1 MATLSLEQ
9 LTKVF
14 SNGVEAVR
22 GFDLFVDE
30 GEFVVL
36 VGPSGCGKTTVLRMV
51 AGLEEVTSGTIRL
64 DDKVVNDA
72 SARVRDVAM
81 VFQSYALY
89 PHLNVLQNIAF
100 SLRVRG
106 VPKHER
112 EQKAREAADVLG
124 LTEVLLRK
132 PRQLSGGQRQ
142 RVAMGRALVRE
153 PAVFL
158 MDEPLSNLDANLRVQ
173 MRSEVLRV
181 QRRLGVAT
189 LYVTHD
195 QVEAMTMGD
204 RVAVLSSGTLQQLA
218 APQELYES
226 PANLFVAS
234 FIGSPPMNLYEGAIS
249 GPADGLV
256 LSLGSQRLALPADL
270 GHRRPGLVAGED
282 RKLVVGIR
290 PEHLTVAEGGDADPN
305 TTLGARVELVEALGN
320 ESLVHFTTDARRIRS
335 RGGVWTPDAAAAQ
348 ASGDIAGA
356 SAAEGVARVDPRVS
370 VAAGER
376 VTLAVDVDRLHFF
389 DSETGNAI
397 GAAGRSGAAQ
407 VLPEIPPEDE
417 RRARTQ
423 GTGIGNLHR

>member
-9 LTKVF
+9 VTKVF
-14 SNGVEAVR
+14 PPGVEAVSAL
-22 GFDLFVDE
+22 DLVVDE

-36 VGPSGCGKTTVLRMV
+36 VGPSGCGKTTALRMV
-51 AGLEEVTSGTIRL
+51 AGLEDVTSGTIRL
-64 DDKVVNDA
+64 DGKVVNDL
-72 SARVRDVAM
+72 SAKERDVAM
-81 VFQSYALY
+81 VFQNYALY

-124 LTEVLLRK
+124 LTEVVLRK

-153 PAVFL
+153 PTVFL

-195 QVEAMTMGD
+195 QTEAMTMGD
-204 RVAVLSSGTLQQLA
+204 RVAVLRDGTLQQLA

-270 GHRRPGLVAGED
+270 GRRRPGLVAGEG

-290 PEHLTVAEGGDADPN
+290 PEHLTVAEGGDADREA
-305 TTLGARVELVEALGN
+305 TLAAHVELIEALGN
-320 ESLVHFTTDARRIRS
+320 ESLVHFSTDARRVRN
-335 RGGVWTPDAAAAQ
+335 RGGAWTADAAAAQ
-348 ASGDIAGA
+348 ASGGIAGA
-356 SAAEGVARVDPRVS
+356 SAAEGVARVDPRVP
-370 VAAGER
+370 VAAGDR
-376 VTLAVDVDRLHFF
+376 VALAVDVDRLHFF
-389 DSETGNAI
+389 DGETGHAI
-397 GAAGRSGAAQ
+397 GATGRPGAAQ
-407 VLPEIPPEDE
+407 LEA
-417 RRARTQ
+417 ARKQ
-423 GTGIGNLHR
+423 GNVN

>member
-1 MATLSLEQ
+1 LATLSLEQ

-14 SNGVEAVR
+14 PNGVEAVR

-36 VGPSGCGKTTVLRMV
+36 VGPSGCGKTTALRMV

-64 DDKVVNDA
+64 DDKVVNDV
-72 SARVRDVAM
+72 SARDRDVAM
-81 VFQSYALY
+81 VFQNYALY
-89 PHLNVLQNIAF
+89 PHLDVLQNIAF

-112 EQKAREAADVLG
+112 ERKAREAADVLG
-124 LTEVLLRK
+124 LTEVVLRK

-195 QVEAMTMGD
+195 QTEAMTMGD
-204 RVAVLSSGTLQQLA
+204 RVAVLNSGTLQQLA

-256 LSLGSQRLALPADL
+256 LSLGSQRLTLPADL
-270 GHRRPGLVAGED
+270 GPRRPGLVAAEG

-290 PEHLTVAEGGDADPN
+290 PEHLTVAEGGDAGRE
-305 TTLGARVELVEALGN
+305 TIAARVELVEALGN

-335 RGGVWTPDAAAAQ
+335 KGGAWTPDPVAQ

-356 SAAEGVARVDPRVS
+356 SAAEGVARVDPRVA
-370 VAAGER
+370 VAAGDR
-376 VTLAVDVDRLHFF
+376 VALAVDVDRLHFF
-389 DSETGNAI
+389 DIETGDAL
-397 GAAGRSGAAQ
+397 GATGHSKVPQPEEAREQGR
-407 VLPEIPPEDE
+407 
-417 RRARTQ
+417 R
-423 GTGIGNLHR
+423 IGNLRR

>member
-14 SNGVEAVR
+14 ANGVEAVR

-106 VPKHER
+106 IPKHER

-173 MRSEVLRV
+173 SAERGPSRAAASRSRDPLRH
-181 QRRLGVAT
+181 A
-189 LYVTHD
+189 
-195 QVEAMTMGD
+195 
-204 RVAVLSSGTLQQLA
+204 
-218 APQELYES
+218 
-226 PANLFVAS
+226 
-234 FIGSPPMNLYEGAIS
+234 
-249 GPADGLV
+249 
-256 LSLGSQRLALPADL
+256 
-270 GHRRPGLVAGED
+270 RPGRSDDDG
-282 RKLVVGIR
+282 R
-290 PEHLTVAEGGDADPN
+290 PG
-305 TTLGARVELVEALGN
+305 
-320 ESLVHFTTDARRIRS
+320 
-335 RGGVWTPDAAAAQ
+335 RGPQ
-348 ASGDIAGA
+348 QRHA
-356 SAAEGVARVDPRVS
+356 SAAGC
-370 VAAGER
+370 AAGA
-376 VTLAVDVDRLHFF
+376 L
-389 DSETGNAI
+389 
-397 GAAGRSGAAQ
+397 
-407 VLPEIPPEDE
+407 
-417 RRARTQ
+417 
-423 GTGIGNLHR
+423 